1 MVFVGKSWSCEI
13 DSLNSSFEEGIPL
26 SENDPPIYNAP
37 FSLIYISLRPIMN
50 RKNAY
55 RHYPKVLGAMVL
67 WALVVSVVKLI
78 PIDWLRTTLVVLATV
93 VTFIYG
99 SFYISKNV

>member
-1 MVFVGKSWSCEI
+1 
-13 DSLNSSFEEGIPL
+13 
-26 SENDPPIYNAP
+26 
-37 FSLIYISLRPIMN
+37 
-50 RKNAY
+50 
-55 RHYPKVLGAMVL
+55 MVL

-99 SFYISKNV
+99 SFYISKND

>member
-1 MVFVGKSWSCEI
+1 
-13 DSLNSSFEEGIPL
+13 
-26 SENDPPIYNAP
+26 
-37 FSLIYISLRPIMN
+37 MN

-99 SFYISKNV
+99 SFYISKND

>member
-1 MVFVGKSWSCEI
+1 MVFAGKSLSFEI
-13 DSLNSSFEEGIPL
+13 GSLNSSFEAGIPL
-26 SENDPPIYNAP
+26 SENDSPIYNAP

-99 SFYISKNV
+99 SFYISKND